1 MKNDI
6 DNEELDRMQW
16 RDPRESSDPTC
27 AADRDEFEWNA
38 TQLFWS
44 MHCTINELIEKVHV
58 LQQRIHTL
66 EAHKSAQDK
75 PNEGA
80 PAIVSGEVAP

>member
-1 MKNDI
+1 
-6 DNEELDRMQW
+6 
-16 RDPRESSDPTC
+16 
-27 AADRDEFEWNA
+27 
-38 TQLFWS
+38 